1 MDNGLNIGLSG
12 LQAQQLR
19 QDVTA
24 NNLANVNT
32 PGYAP
37 AAATQAERAGG
48 GVDISAVG
56 RSFGQAALQ
65 TTGQPLDVAVQ
76 GDGFFVLRGAEG
88 VTFTRQGSFKVDGEG
103 FLVAADGSRVQ
114 GLQGDIR
121 VGQGVANIVADGT
134 VSVTEGNTTRQAG
147 VIAVA
152 RFANPQGLEAAGDTR
167 FRATA
172 NSGNAQAGRAG
183 LQGRGTLTAGFIEMS
198 GVDLAKEM
206 TDLIVNEKA
215 FAVNIATIR
224 TKDEM
229 LGETLDLK
237 K

>member
-32 PGYAP
+32 PGFAP

-56 RSFGQAALQ
+56 RSFGQASLQ
-65 TTGQPLDVAVQ
+65 STGQPLDVAVQ
-76 GDGFFVLRGAEG
+76 GDGFFMLRGEEG
-88 VTFTRQGSFKVDGEG
+88 VSFTRQGSFRVDSEG
-103 FLVAADGSRVQ
+103 MLVSADGRRVQ

-121 VGQGVANIVADGT
+121 VGQGVASIAADGT
-134 VSVTEGNTTRQAG
+134 VSVTEGAVTRAAG

-172 NSGNAQAGRAG
+172 NSGNAQSGRAG
-183 LQGRGTLTAGFIEMS
+183 LQGRGTLAAGFLEMS

-206 TDLIVNEKA
+206 TDMIVNEKA